1 MQGLKSDILAFF
13 KNGLRWLCPV
23 SPALNNPSQELI
35 NSCCFGW
42 HLSLERLEAKTRKI
56 HFLRFISDLVQSQQ
70 IQLNKI
76 LCSTMKKWQPF
87 LCLVYVVHS
96 PSKCLVRFG
105 LYGVKWPQQKQACH
119 SHDDAKPLS
128 FQLQVTEDFL

>member
-87 LCLVYVVHS
+87 LCLVYVV
-96 PSKCLVRFG
+96 
-105 LYGVKWPQQKQACH
+105 CH
-119 SHDDAKPLS
+119 NNLQGEI
-128 FQLQVTEDFL
+128 QLP